1 MTGMLLYFALGF
13 MVLTVLSNR
22 FWRSQLTSARVS
34 LAKLKETSEEITK
47 EVADAAR
54 EYATLSHQYA
64 ETEKRA
70 IKAEQEMNAVLAQL
84 DAKKAAAIDRYYI
97 FDRLEPRPGR
107 FHEAAVRYDPAAGG
121 ERPVH
126 RAWMG
131 VRRYIMIA
139 ETEREARERLAAR
152 FPRKLGFEVVEVA
165 ACRLANLQVNRI
177 AELSTFRRPGSGED
191 EDAPRRTPRRASAA
205 RS

>member
-1 MTGMLLYFALGF
+1 MLVYFALGF

-22 FWRSQLTSARVS
+22 FWRSQLNSARVS
-34 LAKLKETSEEITK
+34 LTKLKESSDAITK

-70 IKAEQEMNAVLAQL
+70 AKAEQEMNAVLGEL
-84 DAKKAAAIDRYYI
+84 EVKKAAAIDRYYV

-107 FHEAAVRYDPAAGG
+107 FYEAAVRYDPAAG
-121 ERPVH
+121 ERPAH
-126 RAWMG
+126 RAWTG
-131 VRRYIMIA
+131 VRRHIMIA
-139 ETEREARERLAAR
+139 ETEREARERIAAR

-177 AELSTFRRPGSGED
+177 AELSTFKRPGSGED
-191 EDAPRRTPRRASAA
+191 EDAPRRTPRRASSG
-205 RS
+205 RT